1 MYMCGSDYVKEEIDV
16 RDEIFCGKEVFEIGK
31 CLVIVKRRKGK
42 IIALRPVINWL
53 HLQNI
58 ANKLQQDKNYRNE
71 FLQKYK
77 WSGMKYD
84 GK

>member
-1 MYMCGSDYVKEEIDV
+1 MKEEIETV
-16 RDEIFCGKEVFEIGK
+16 DEIFCGKETFEIGK
-31 CLVIVKRRKGK
+31 CWVIIKRYKGK
-42 IIALRPVINWL
+42 IIALRPVLNWL

-58 ANKLQQDKNYRNE
+58 ANKLQENEDYRKE

-77 WSGMKYD
+77 WSGMKYE